1 MVDFFLDD
9 FEGPTTGSDGGSTKE
24 QTSASGYSEEEIEKT
39 FTAIQSMLNLDLV
52 KSVDAVYHFDLRGS
66 L

>member
-9 FEGPTTGSDGGSTKE
+9 FEGPSTVSGGGRNDE
-24 QTSASGYSEEEIEKT
+24 QTSAPGYSEEEIEKT

>member
-9 FEGPTTGSDGGSTKE
+9 FEGPSTVSGGGSTTE
-24 QTSASGYSEEEIEKT
+24 QTSAPGYSEEDIEKT

-52 KSVDAVYHFDLRGS
+52 KSVNAVYHFDLRGS

>member
-9 FEGPTTGSDGGSTKE
+9 FEGPSTVSNGVSAKE
-24 QTSASGYSEEEIEKT
+24 QTSAAGYSEQEIEKT

-52 KSVDAVYHFDLRGS
+52 KSVGGVYHFDLRGS